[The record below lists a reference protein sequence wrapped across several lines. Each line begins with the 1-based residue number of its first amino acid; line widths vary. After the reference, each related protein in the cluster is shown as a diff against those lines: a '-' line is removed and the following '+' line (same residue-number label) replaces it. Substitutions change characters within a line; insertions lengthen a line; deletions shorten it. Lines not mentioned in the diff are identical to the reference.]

1 MINSNI
7 CSSNYI
13 KPKNQLL
20 RINHRQGEFLVRLA
34 VPLTLPYT
42 DLQGRVI
49 QLWKIYSSLVASV
62 YSDSEIFII
71 SGNHISNP
79 LQQVQNQKDLLD
91 CLENKPIRR
100 WQFSYTESTGKV
112 VIWPFLKAAGK
123 DTYHQ
128 SKIDECQNKLNEYN
142 YQLRIGDPKDR
153 RQAARRENL
162 GEVLSVRSDGKPHDH
177 VKKVKQVQNG
187 LKNRIS
193 DLQRHLA
200 DPTLKGQKR
209 QQAQRLLSQ
218 ASSLLDESE
227 KYVPSDS
234 KKNLGFAAKQAAM
247 LGKMGLTGAIL
258 MSSTLFGKTPATEQF
273 RQTLQQT
280 KLTESYKS
288 SNPESTI
295 GPKGVSNGQI
305 GGVGN
310 TTGII
315 QGLMSDPVSLMSGE
329 HLFVM
334 KGWRSPF
341 SSLQLQQILRELAIG
356 IYVHDTTP
364 FFSLHFNQDASL
376 FPVIHPAYEKTL
388 VGRVIG
394 MLDYI
399 MKGYLNGGVYKDELV
414 DGWAQHATS
423 KGPSGLDKLIL
434 FEEYCQEKF
443 SGADQEY
450 APLNKLILTST
461 FTEGEMERF
470 KDDPSY
476 FFDYGQFSNS
486 FRIIAKQ
493 KQFQRAENLFLIDPD
508 FEVEYTIAPDPG
520 YERKLQ
526 EFVKEHGRYPLGYQA
541 LEKGCK
547 KICTRIHDH
556 MAQFPLCKEYFSML
570 GVINFFSSY
579 FMTLKSHAMIPDL
592 KPLRL
597 PEKKQQACPALFPH
611 LPVTQCADV
620 DKVKPHL
627 QEALSHFHDPENG
640 RDGLERKKNRGA
652 LENYLIWRRN
662 PVDSYV
668 ARLWCQEYS
677 AAPTYNSEEGLK
689 SLKELIPLL
698 EKSLLLQM
706 IPNLDPINIPSL
718 SRQAK
723 IKEVLQEGV
732 SKMLEQIGLWHD
744 SSVRNHL
751 YGDELIPGIKEQWQS
766 VSSLVGLFK
775 TGHQNNSEYLL
786 GLKRK
791 YAKMFSK
798 NESYFGRNRNYWL
811 EKYPLAPSLS
821 EKEIGMLWLTKPHS
835 DLTYKESKTTRAVGG
850 CGMDLQSQPIVFSPQ
865 AQEVLDT
872 QWPFFCGVKDEGWNF
887 AGDFRLCRLEVVPT
901 FVGQNNYQWMENLIQ
916 VDYGK
921 DVASVAPQT
930 DKETVWVELAE
941 VIESGGDKRTKESQ
955 KTSYKKAFH
964 ELVESIRVESLPQY
978 LLTTVAKEEC
988 SSWENL
994 HKTASYDAF
1003 KKYTEYLTNPD
1014 KVNAEES
1021 FLRKITITPNEKPH
1035 NVKTFILT
1043 MKHFIWM
1050 DAQTRSWLSVD
1061 RSQYFLKK
1069 EEGPDAVERY
1079 ESYLEKRYQKFIEIL
1094 SPFLDKG
1101 IEPPLPPLLD
1111 KNRCSLLHV
1120 SAQQSDPYFTKE
1132 LLKVGVS
1139 VSASDIHGFLP
1150 LHYAAMSGHALQ
1162 IQLLLEKAP
1171 TTIKTPS
1178 RFGAT
1183 PLFVAIQ
1190 HGQAKA
1196 TKMLLEKG
1204 REKNLDLLIS
1214 RLSGSYTPLISALHE
1229 GNLEILSEI
1238 LPFLKS
1244 SHINAVTEQKVTP
1257 LMLACELKNI
1267 DLIESFIK
1275 MGADINAKDKSGYT
1289 ALDIALKH
1297 QSLDIIGL
1305 LRKTALTPKL
1315 IDSIAHHADEN
1326 AADILASEH
1335 HFLAPCEGK
1344 NVLTACIHTG
1354 NIPAFQKFLEPMLQK
1369 QILKPQEALAKSLLK
1384 KALQNNLD
1392 VLVKRLLNV
1401 GVQLDEAETLQLIQ
1415 QTGSLHLL
1423 KYTLSNS
1430 PLSKERGVAL
1440 FRAILISKEIALLPE
1455 FLKTLQTLPEES
1467 QEAILG
1473 PLKFTDHFIGW
1484 KRPHFFAR
1492 MDASSFLL
1500 DHVDITRDCLERV
1513 EEDKGKTLAYI
1524 AAESGSLHSFEKL
1537 LDEMEDQGESF
1548 ENQYGDRHLLYGAF
1562 DSFQQ
1567 DIIDIALCYF
1577 QKDINISLETST
1589 GVRAVH
1595 LAASQNNVDV
1605 LERLEEYRADFKARD
1620 REGYSALYYAIR
1632 SNSLEAVEFLIKRKC
1647 PITSRDVKK
1656 AQDLQEN
1663 TPDLLNH
1670 LIKAG
1675 APLPQKPEPVER
1687 KVPEIE
1693 EIEEK
1698 LKAFYVALE
1707 KAIEE
1712 RDAAFLVEHL
1722 GEIPATYILPKGD
1735 VPFSFFL
1742 INLCRTFKIKNAD
1755 LLMPF
1760 FKEAQETHPN
1770 FRDFEGNSIDH
1781 YLIQLDIDLHTYTL
1795 LPRGATLPEG
1805 IEEEKALRFN
1815 PHMQNEK
1822 GITPLHIAAKSSP
1835 HKTFKKVLDSCS
1847 IEDLEIEDFKGNTPL
1862 FYAVETGKN
1871 VYVRQLLEKGV
1882 NPDHRNHCQ
1891 LTPAFYAV
1899 THKKTEALRTLLDFC
1914 EIEKYLSTQTQKIT
1928 LLHYLAQEYPE
1939 DIFLEALEKTPKP
1952 TYSEDRRKGI
1962 AQILADNGS
1971 LKALRFLAYKDK
1983 EAVISADQHGY
1994 PWDRAALKGNIEIL
2008 RFYKNILPK
2017 LFTKEHG
2024 GKGENLLVCAAKS
2037 GQSKAA
2043 EWILDQGLLKHL
2055 KRTTHIEIL
2064 KRASISNSNET
2075 LSLFTDIFIEGKG
2088 KYAEDGDYFLMEGA
2102 LEALNQ
2108 ATQNDSTNSLNHF
2121 YNELEFPIGWDLKTG
2136 IFNEANGIQ
2145 IATQAGALKSAQWLL
2160 QNGAD
2165 LHKTNGNHQ
2174 IKALELAAGQKSVS
2188 QFQYLLENLSDEE
2201 LETYFKSG
2209 GESQTL
2215 LHIAAIHGHVDHV
2228 ALLLDRG
2235 VNLNIRDEYGLTA
2248 LERAIVERRADV
2260 ALLLMLCGADH
2271 SSIVQ
2276 AKGVLEK
2283 TLSTKLEKTLEDY
2296 KETNTMVKDLDAVFN
2311 SRSHGE
2317 SPLHLAIKLH
2327 HGYSQNKNPSLLK
2340 SAKLAVL
2347 LLSKTDQLQSA
2358 DTAGN
2363 TPLHLAA
2370 LLGDLSSARILI
2382 KNGADLEAENNEEA
2396 TPESLA
2402 IEGGSL
2408 AMRQFLDAF
2417 NI

>member
-1 MINSNI
+1 MNFLEASAQKEHSNFFRDKPFV
-7 CSSNYI
+7 SSPTNI
-13 KPKNQLL
+13 TPELAQELL
-20 RINHRQGEFLVRLA
+20 KFVNPV
-34 VPLTLPYT
+34 TLSST
-42 DLQGRVI
+42 DLQGRTI
-49 QLWKIYSSLVASV
+49 QLWSYNNELVASIIRNGKITLIPGDRV
-62 YSDSEIFII
+62 CNSLQPSERGSNLLNRLQ
-71 SGNHISNP
+71 SGS
-79 LQQVQNQKDLLD
+79 LK
-91 CLENKPIRR
+91 K
-100 WQFSYTESTGKV
+100 WQFAYVQGKV
-112 VIWPFLKAAGK
+112 SVWPHLIAAGK
-123 DTYHQ
+123 DGQ
-128 SKIDECQNKLNEYN
+128 SEWSPPVFPQRRDKLSHIFNKRGKDGHFTKDTPQNREYISRATRSTHNIIGRDPHGKQLYMQTHRDGSQSWAFVKDGVITSGGRNERPKTWQQMGAKTIDFYTSSRFQ
-142 YQLRIGDPKDR
+142 
-153 RQAARRENL
+153 RQ
-162 GEVLSVRSDGKPHDH
+162 
-177 VKKVKQVQNG
+177 
-187 LKNRIS
+187 
-193 DLQRHLA
+193 
-200 DPTLKGQKR
+200 
-209 QQAQRLLSQ
+209 
-218 ASSLLDESE
+218 
-227 KYVPSDS
+227 Y
-234 KKNLGFAAKQAAM
+234 
-247 LGKMGLTGAIL
+247 
-258 MSSTLFGKTPATEQF
+258 GKTPATEQF
-273 RQTLQQT
+273 RQVLQQT

-295 GPKGVSNGQI
+295 GPKGGSNGQI

-315 QGLMSDPVSLMSGE
+315 QDFMSDPVSLMSRE
-329 HLFVM
+329 HFFM
-334 KGWRSPF
+334 IKNNNPRGRFCKPF
-341 SSLQLQQILRELAIG
+341 SDVQLQQILRELAIG
-356 IYVHDTTP
+356 IYAHDTTP

-376 FPVIHPAYEKTL
+376 FPVIHPSYEKTL

-399 MKGYLNGGVYKDELV
+399 MKGYLNGGIYKEDLI
-414 DGWAQHATS
+414 DGWEDHATPE
-423 KGPSGLDKLIL
+423 GPTDFDKLIL
-434 FEEYCQEKF
+434 FEDYCKTLSHDLIPETYPSYSPLSKLVLESEFTQE
-443 SGADQEY
+443 D
-450 APLNKLILTST
+450 
-461 FTEGEMERF
+461 MEIF
-470 KDDPSY
+470 KDDPLS
-476 FFDYGQFSNS
+476 FFDYSQFSNS

-493 KQFQRAENLFLIDPD
+493 KQFQHAENLFLIDPD
-508 FEVEYTIAPDPG
+508 FNVEYTISPDPD
-520 YERKLQ
+520 YERELKDFL
-526 EFVKEHGRYPLGYQA
+526 EKHGRNPAGYQA
-541 LEKGCK
+541 LEQGCK

-556 MAQFPLCKEYFSML
+556 MVKFPLCKEYFSML

-579 FMTLKSHAMIPDL
+579 FMTLKSHAMVPDL
-592 KPLRL
+592 KPLKL
-597 PEKKQQACPALFPH
+597 PEERQKACPAIFPH
-611 LPVTQCADV
+611 LPVTQYTKI
-620 DKVKPHL
+620 DKLKPNL
-627 QEALSHFHDPENG
+627 QQALGLFFWGNAKYLKIGIPIDSNSN
-640 RDGLERKKNRGA
+640 RDA
-652 LENYLIWRRN
+652 LELYLYSRSN
-662 PVDSYV
+662 PVDRYV
-668 ARLWCQEYS
+668 AKMWGEEHQHHVSDIQEY
-677 AAPTYNSEEGLK
+677 LK
-689 SLKELIPLL
+689 DRAKLIPLL
-698 EKSLLLQM
+698 EKSLLSSMLPDQDSKD
-706 IPNLDPINIPSL
+706 IPYLKKHPHFKQIL
-718 SRQAK
+718 K
-723 IKEVLQEGV
+723 EGV
-732 SKMLEQIGLWHD
+732 VKMLNQIGVWHD
-744 SSVRNHL
+744 IYVKERLRWDSVENEWLIFKPFAYVERL
-751 YGDELIPGIKEQWQS
+751 GDSFFTMRTKQGNK
-766 VSSLVGLFK
+766 
-775 TGHQNNSEYLL
+775 EYLL
-786 GLKRK
+786 GLKKK
-791 YAKMFSK
+791 YAQQFIKTEDGDRVCFNFHYEEGK
-798 NESYFGRNRNYWL
+798 
-811 EKYPLAPSLS
+811 KYPGLAPLP
-821 EKEIGMLWLTKPHS
+821 EKDIPGYFLTKSHS
-835 DLTYKESKTTRAVGG
+835 HITPAQTPFEKGTIKTVGG
-850 CGMDLQSQPIVFSPQ
+850 CGMNLQTQPLVFSENTQ
-865 AQEVLDT
+865 QLLDNH
-872 QWPFFCGVKDEGWNF
+872 WPHFYHQKHEGWSWW
-887 AGDFRLCRLEVVPT
+887 GDFYFSKLEIAPAS
-901 FVGQNNYQWMENLIQ
+901 FGQSNYQWMESLIQ
-916 VDYGK
+916 MDHG
-921 DVASVAPQT
+921 
-930 DKETVWVELAE
+930 KETPNSSSGTEKDLDFSEIAHS
-941 VIESGGDKRTKESQ
+941 IEKGRASKEEFDRIVH
-955 KTSYKKAFH
+955 KLREDF
-964 ELVESIRVESLPQY
+964 LPQY
-978 LLTTVAKEEC
+978 LFSTITRSDTT
-988 SSWENL
+988 SWRNL
-994 HKTASYDAF
+994 QKNASYEDF
-1003 KKYTEYLTNPD
+1003 KKYTENLTNID
-1014 KVNAEES
+1014 ESNAEDI
-1021 FLRKITITPNEKPH
+1021 FLRQIAWANGIEELKAPFLK
-1035 NVKTFILT
+1035 T
-1043 MKHFIWM
+1043 MKHFIWR
-1050 DAQTRSWLSVD
+1050 DAKTRDWLSVD
-1061 RSQYFLKK
+1061 KNHKLLIEK
-1069 EEGPDAVERY
+1069 ENRESVEHYYTSLDR
-1079 ESYLEKRYQKFIEIL
+1079 RNQKVIEML
-1094 SPFLDKG
+1094 TPFLDKG
-1101 IEPPLPPLLD
+1101 IEPPLPYFSD
-1111 KNRCSLLHV
+1111 KDQRSLLHLSVQQKETYFTEALIKMGV
-1120 SAQQSDPYFTKE
+1120 SATTP
-1132 LLKVGVS
+1132 
-1139 VSASDIHGFLP
+1139 DIHGFLP

-1204 REKNLDLLIS
+1204 GEKNLDLLIS

-1267 DLIESFIK
+1267 ELVESFIK

-1305 LRKTALTPKL
+1305 LRKTALTPKI
-1315 IDSIAHHADEN
+1315 IDSIAHHTDEDTS
-1326 AADILASEH
+1326 DILASEH

-1344 NVLTACIHTG
+1344 NVLTACIHAG

-1392 VLVKRLLNV
+1392 VLVKRLMRA

-1440 FRAILISKEIALLPE
+1440 FRALLISKEIALLPE

-1722 GEIPATYILPKGD
+1722 GEIPATYSLPKGD
-1735 VPFSFFL
+1735 VPFSFSL
-1742 INLCRTFKIKNAD
+1742 INLCRTSKIKNAD

-2064 KRASISNSNET
+2064 KNAAISNSNET

-2088 KYAEDGDYFLMEGA
+2088 KYAEAGDYFLMEGA
-2102 LEALNQ
+2102 LEALNN

-2136 IFNEANGIQ
+2136 IFNEGNGIQ
-2145 IATQAGALKSAQWLL
+2145 IATQAGALKSTQWLL

-2296 KETNTMVKDLDAVFN
+2296 KETNTIVKDLDAVFN
-2311 SRSHGE
+2311 SRSPGE

-2327 HGYSQNKNPSLLK
+2327 NGYSQNKKPSLLK

-2347 LLSKTDQLQSA
+2347 LLSKTDQLHSA

-2382 KNGADLEAENNEEA
+2382 KNGADLEAENNEEE